1 MQERLPSLGG
11 MNTNRNT
18 VGTANAPPQARR
30 ASGNRTAL
38 VSDLLPLGDALSVIA
53 ATTLATLLHTAGPAT
68 PYLSRVVLA
77 AAMFASFILYDK
89 GFGTLALRS
98 GAADLVRAHA
108 LRLLRLFAVLLALGA
123 ASQVLVELAP
133 GWLAISGVATALL
146 SSLGRVAMVRYLRR
160 LAQRG
165 ALREAIAVVGAG
177 PLADRFVQ
185 TLRESQPRGV
195 ELLGI
200 FDDGLAG
207 SSAPPAPGA
216 TREVT
221 GNVAALIE
229 LARSRRIDWI
239 VLTSPPTQAAPMHAL
254 LQRLR
259 ALGVPIGLCPQH
271 VGLTV
276 PRQTLDP
283 WASSLALGLLA
294 DRPIKRGDAVI
305 KRASDFLIGGVVTLL
320 LLPLLALIAL
330 AIRLDSPGPILFKQR
345 RHALNN
351 DEFDIYKFRTMRW
364 QPRADNAGLQQTLR
378 QDPRVTRVGRLLRA
392 ASLDELPQLFNVLRG
407 HMSLVGP
414 RPHALDMRT
423 EGRLGCELAQAY
435 PHRHQVKP
443 GITGW
448 AQVNGARGA
457 TERAEQ
463 LQRRLDLDLHYIA
476 HWSFWLDLRILA
488 LTPRAVFKKTNAF

>member
-1 MQERLPSLGG
+1 V
-11 MNTNRNT
+11 T
-18 VGTANAPPQARR
+18 
-30 ASGNRTAL
+30 GNRTAL
-38 VSDLLPLGDALSVIA
+38 VSDLLPLSDALSVVA
-53 ATTLATLLHTAGPAT
+53 ATSLATLLQPVGAAAPDLTW
-68 PYLSRVVLA
+68 VVLS
-77 AAMFASFILYDK
+77 AAMFASFLLYDK
-89 GFGTLALRS
+89 GFGALAVRA
-98 GAADLVRAHA
+98 GHADLVRSHGV
-108 LRLLRLFAVLLALGA
+108 RLLRLCAVLLALGA
-123 ASQVLVELAP
+123 ASQTLADLAP
-133 GWLAISGVATALL
+133 VWVATSVATTALL
-146 SSLGRVAMVRYLRR
+146 SALTRVAMVRYLRR
-160 LAQRG
+160 LALRG
-165 ALREAIAVVGAG
+165 ALREAVAVVGAG
-177 PLADRFVQ
+177 PVADRFVQ
-185 TLRESQPRGV
+185 ALLESQPHGT

-200 FDDGLAG
+200 FDDDATT
-207 SSAPPAPGA
+207 SAPPAPGLA
-216 TREVT
+216 GDVAGHVT

-239 VLTSPPTQAAPMHAL
+239 VLTSPLTQAPSMHVL

-283 WASSLALGLLA
+283 WASTLALGLLA

-378 QDPRVTRVGRLLRA
+378 QDPRVTRVGRFLRA

-423 EGRLGCELAQAY
+423 EGRLGCELAEAY